1 MYNFLLIEQLISKHK
16 AICLQISKH
25 PLSGFFYSIFEA
37 RFTLFNFFHYFNFG
51 LTVFGDL
58 FNFTTRWTRN
68 TDHAGFT
75 FDISI
80 LGFSFD
86 FSIYDTRHADEL
98 SRLEHGVYS

>member
-25 PLSGFFYSIFEA
+25 QLSGFFWSIFEL
-37 RFTLFNFFHYFNFG
+37 RLFLLNDHNYFNFG

-75 FDISI
+75 FDISL

-86 FSIYDTRHADEL
+86 FNIYDTRHAEEL